1 MGDLSWTYS
10 YCSGNGALPSSSADL
25 SPSCFKVGRL
35 VVKFVMAYLTI
46 LQLLIRSFVKSADC
60 FACSFYGVQGK
71 MFHFSEIDLADH
83 GQKNREP
90 VDFSGFLKAKIIYF

>member
-60 FACSFYGVQGK
+60 FACSFYGIHGK
-71 MFHFSEIDLADH
+71 TFHFSEIDLSPIMAR
-83 GQKNREP
+83 KTE
-90 VDFSGFLKAKIIYF
+90 SL